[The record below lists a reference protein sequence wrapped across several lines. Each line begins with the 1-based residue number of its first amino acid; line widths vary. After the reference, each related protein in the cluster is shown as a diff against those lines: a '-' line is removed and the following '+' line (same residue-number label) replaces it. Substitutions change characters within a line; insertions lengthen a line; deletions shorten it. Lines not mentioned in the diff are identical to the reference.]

1 MLLTTD
7 ADLVFPSEA
16 KGSLAEVSSHH
27 PSPARVLAVDDEA
40 AACKLLTLIL
50 SPPAFHCT
58 TAHSGEEALVTLQ
71 WARFDAVI
79 SDLDMPGISGM
90 DLLAQVRHRYPHM
103 AFLITTGVDDV
114 DVGVQAMHRGA

>member
-7 ADLVFPSEA
+7 AGLVFPSGA

-50 SPPAFHCT
+50 SPPAFHCI
-58 TAHSGEEALVTLQ
+58 TAYSGEEALVTLQ
-71 WARFDAVI
+71 RGLFDAVI
-79 SDLDMPGISGM
+79 SDLEMPGISGM
-90 DLLAQVRHRYPHM
+90 ELLAQVRHRYPHM
-103 AFLITTGVDDV
+103 AFVVTTGIDDV
-114 DVGVQAMHRGA
+114 DVGVQALH